1 MLLFVEHAVFY
12 EFIPFE
18 NYLRKQYDIC
28 LTLEQIEIGKPYVIV
43 ITNNA
48 GLRRYVLGD
57 VIEFTGTEP
66 YTIKITG
73 RTKYYIDVAGEC
85 TPLEPIN
92 EALRDAA
99 TQTKGIIKE
108 YTVGPGKLT
117 LPDQ

>member
-18 NYLRKQYDIC
+18 NYLRKCYETA
-28 LTLEQIEIGKPYVIV
+28 LTIYEVEVGKPYVIV

-48 GLRRYVLGD
+48 GLWRYVLGD
-57 VIEFTGTEP
+57 VVEFTGTEP
-66 YTIKITG
+66 HTIKITG

-92 EALRDAA
+92 AALREASIQ
-99 TQTKGIIKE
+99 TQGIIKE

-117 LPDQ
+117 APDQ